1 MRIITSETIVRTVK
15 NLCLRA
21 NKFLPSDIKLTLD
34 TAYDY
39 EISPN
44 GKRAIGN
51 IIDNYKVSQQTS
63 LPICQDT
70 GMVVVFA
77 EIGQDVHIVGEL
89 FEDAINEGVRQAYQQ
104 GNLRMSVVNDP
115 LNRVN
120 SQDNTPAIV
129 HIRLVPGNS
138 ITLTVIPQGAGS
150 ENASSLKMFHP
161 SATREDI
168 IRYVVS
174 CAWASAATPR
184 CVPCL
189 PKRRSAATCSP
200 ITRNCSTP
208 IWKAKSST
216 GSTALAS
223 VPRIWA
229 AASPRWRSTSSPT
242 PPTLP
247 AGSGQPGLPRHP
259 PRHRGH
265 LTDLKMD
272 NKKEPSQEGSFFVA
286 LLCVVQFFQGLHR
299 PVDAQFLLWL
309 GFACRDGDGLAVPV

>member
-174 CAWASAATPR
+174 CVQENRGRSCTPLIIGVGIGGNTEM
-184 CVPCL
+184 CTL
-189 PKRRSAATCSP
+189 LAK
-200 ITRNCSTP
+200 
-208 IWKAKSST
+208 KALCRDLFTYNKKLFYTDMESEILDRVNRLGIGPEDMG
-216 GSTALAS
+216 GSVTALAVNIIS
-223 VPRIWA
+223 YPTHV
-229 AASPRWRSTSSPT
+229 AS
-242 PPTLP
+242 LP
-247 AGSGQPGLPRHP
+247 VAVNLGCHVTRHA
-259 PRHRGH
+259 
-265 LTDLKMD
+265 T
-272 NKKEPSQEGSFFVA
+272 EVI
-286 LLCVVQFFQGLHR
+286 
-299 PVDAQFLLWL
+299 
-309 GFACRDGDGLAVPV
+309 

>member
-1 MRIITSETIVRTVK
+1 MRIIASETIVRTVK

-174 CAWASAATPR
+174 CVQENCGRSCTPLIIGVGIGGNTEM
-184 CVPCL
+184 CTL
-189 PKRRSAATCSP
+189 LAK
-200 ITRNCSTP
+200 
-208 IWKAKSST
+208 KALCRDLFTYNKKLFYTDMESEILDRVNRLGIGPENMG
-216 GSTALAS
+216 GSVTALAVNIIS
-223 VPRIWA
+223 YPTHV
-229 AASPRWRSTSSPT
+229 AS
-242 PPTLP
+242 LP
-247 AGSGQPGLPRHP
+247 VAVNLGCHVTRHA
-259 PRHRGH
+259 
-265 LTDLKMD
+265 T
-272 NKKEPSQEGSFFVA
+272 EVI
-286 LLCVVQFFQGLHR
+286 
-299 PVDAQFLLWL
+299 
-309 GFACRDGDGLAVPV
+309 

>member
-174 CAWASAATPR
+174 CVQENRGRSCTPLIIGVGIGGNTEM
-184 CVPCL
+184 CTL
-189 PKRRSAATCSP
+189 LAK
-200 ITRNCSTP
+200 
-208 IWKAKSST
+208 KA
-216 GSTALAS
+216 LC
-223 VPRIWA
+223 R
-229 AASPRWRSTSSPT
+229 
-242 PPTLP
+242 
-247 AGSGQPGLPRHP
+247 
-259 PRHRGH
+259 
-265 LTDLKMD
+265 DLFTY
-272 NKKEPSQEGSFFVA
+272 NKKLFYTDMESEILDRVNRLGIGPEDMGGSVTT
-286 LLCVVQFFQGLHR
+286 
-299 PVDAQFLLWL
+299 
-309 GFACRDGDGLAVPV
+309 LAVNIISYPTHVASLPVAVNLGCHVTRHATEVI

>member
-138 ITLTVIPQGAGS
+138 ITMTVIPQGAGS

-174 CAWASAATPR
+174 CVQENRGRSCTPLIIGVGIGGNTEM
-184 CVPCL
+184 CTL
-189 PKRRSAATCSP
+189 LAK
-200 ITRNCSTP
+200 
-208 IWKAKSST
+208 KALCRDLFTYNKKLFYTDMESEILDRVNRLGIGPEDMG
-216 GSTALAS
+216 GSVTALAVNIIS
-223 VPRIWA
+223 YPTHI
-229 AASPRWRSTSSPT
+229 AS
-242 PPTLP
+242 LP
-247 AGSGQPGLPRHP
+247 VAVNLGCHVTRHA
-259 PRHRGH
+259 
-265 LTDLKMD
+265 T
-272 NKKEPSQEGSFFVA
+272 EVI
-286 LLCVVQFFQGLHR
+286 
-299 PVDAQFLLWL
+299 
-309 GFACRDGDGLAVPV
+309 

>member
-1 MRIITSETIVRTVK
+1 MRIIASETIVRTVK

-174 CAWASAATPR
+174 CVQENRGRSCTPLIIGVGIGGNTEM
-184 CVPCL
+184 CTL
-189 PKRRSAATCSP
+189 LAK
-200 ITRNCSTP
+200 
-208 IWKAKSST
+208 KALCRDLFTYNKKLFYTDMESEILDRVNRLGIGPEDMG
-216 GSTALAS
+216 GSVTALAVNIIS
-223 VPRIWA
+223 YPTHV
-229 AASPRWRSTSSPT
+229 AS
-242 PPTLP
+242 LP
-247 AGSGQPGLPRHP
+247 VAVNLGCHVTRHA
-259 PRHRGH
+259 
-265 LTDLKMD
+265 T
-272 NKKEPSQEGSFFVA
+272 EVI
-286 LLCVVQFFQGLHR
+286 
-299 PVDAQFLLWL
+299 
-309 GFACRDGDGLAVPV
+309 

>member
-138 ITLTVIPQGAGS
+138 ITMTVIPQGAGS

-174 CAWASAATPR
+174 CVQENHGRSCTPLIIGVGIGGNTEM
-184 CVPCL
+184 CTL
-189 PKRRSAATCSP
+189 LAK
-200 ITRNCSTP
+200 
-208 IWKAKSST
+208 KALCRDLFTYNKKLFYTDMESEILDRVNRLGIGPEDMG
-216 GSTALAS
+216 GSVTALAVNIIS
-223 VPRIWA
+223 YPTHV
-229 AASPRWRSTSSPT
+229 AS
-242 PPTLP
+242 LP
-247 AGSGQPGLPRHP
+247 VAVNLGCHVTRHA
-259 PRHRGH
+259 
-265 LTDLKMD
+265 T
-272 NKKEPSQEGSFFVA
+272 EVI
-286 LLCVVQFFQGLHR
+286 
-299 PVDAQFLLWL
+299 
-309 GFACRDGDGLAVPV
+309 

>member
-1 MRIITSETIVRTVK
+1 MRIIASETIVRTVK

-138 ITLTVIPQGAGS
+138 ITMTLIPQGAGS

-174 CAWASAATPR
+174 CVQENRGRSCTPLIIGVGIGGNTEM
-184 CVPCL
+184 CTL
-189 PKRRSAATCSP
+189 LAK
-200 ITRNCSTP
+200 
-208 IWKAKSST
+208 KALCRDLFTYNKKLFYTDMESEILDRVNRLGIGPEDMG
-216 GSTALAS
+216 GSVTALAVNIIS
-223 VPRIWA
+223 YPTHV
-229 AASPRWRSTSSPT
+229 AS
-242 PPTLP
+242 LP
-247 AGSGQPGLPRHP
+247 VAVNLGCHVTRHA
-259 PRHRGH
+259 
-265 LTDLKMD
+265 T
-272 NKKEPSQEGSFFVA
+272 EVI
-286 LLCVVQFFQGLHR
+286 
-299 PVDAQFLLWL
+299 
-309 GFACRDGDGLAVPV
+309 

>member
-174 CAWASAATPR
+174 CVQENRGRSCTPLIIGVGIGGNTEM
-184 CVPCL
+184 CTL
-189 PKRRSAATCSP
+189 LAK
-200 ITRNCSTP
+200 
-208 IWKAKSST
+208 KALCRDLFTYNKKLFYTDMESEILDRVNRLGIGPEDMG
-216 GSTALAS
+216 GSVTALAVNIS
-223 VPRIWA
+223 SYPTHV
-229 AASPRWRSTSSPT
+229 AS
-242 PPTLP
+242 LP
-247 AGSGQPGLPRHP
+247 VAVNLGCHVTRHA
-259 PRHRGH
+259 
-265 LTDLKMD
+265 T
-272 NKKEPSQEGSFFVA
+272 EVI
-286 LLCVVQFFQGLHR
+286 
-299 PVDAQFLLWL
+299 
-309 GFACRDGDGLAVPV
+309 

>member
-63 LPICQDT
+63 LPIFQDT

-138 ITLTVIPQGAGS
+138 ITMTVIPQGAGS

-174 CAWASAATPR
+174 CVQENRGRSCTPLIIGVGIGGNTEM
-184 CVPCL
+184 CTL
-189 PKRRSAATCSP
+189 LAK
-200 ITRNCSTP
+200 
-208 IWKAKSST
+208 KALCRDLFTYNKKLFYTDMESEILDRVNRLGIGPEDMG
-216 GSTALAS
+216 GSVTALAVNIIS
-223 VPRIWA
+223 YPTHV
-229 AASPRWRSTSSPT
+229 AS
-242 PPTLP
+242 LP
-247 AGSGQPGLPRHP
+247 VAVNLGCHVTRHA
-259 PRHRGH
+259 
-265 LTDLKMD
+265 T
-272 NKKEPSQEGSFFVA
+272 EVI
-286 LLCVVQFFQGLHR
+286 
-299 PVDAQFLLWL
+299 
-309 GFACRDGDGLAVPV
+309 

>member
-138 ITLTVIPQGAGS
+138 ITMTVIPQGAGS

-174 CAWASAATPR
+174 CVQENRGRSCTPLIIGVGIGGNTEM
-184 CVPCL
+184 CTL
-189 PKRRSAATCSP
+189 LAK
-200 ITRNCSTP
+200 
-208 IWKAKSST
+208 KALCRGLFTYNKKLFYTDMESEILDRVNRLGIGPEDMG
-216 GSTALAS
+216 GSVTALAVNIIS
-223 VPRIWA
+223 YPTHV
-229 AASPRWRSTSSPT
+229 AS
-242 PPTLP
+242 LP
-247 AGSGQPGLPRHP
+247 VAVNLGCHVTRHA
-259 PRHRGH
+259 
-265 LTDLKMD
+265 T
-272 NKKEPSQEGSFFVA
+272 EVI
-286 LLCVVQFFQGLHR
+286 
-299 PVDAQFLLWL
+299 
-309 GFACRDGDGLAVPV
+309 

>member
-174 CAWASAATPR
+174 CVQENRGRSCTPLIIGVGIGGNTEM
-184 CVPCL
+184 CTL
-189 PKRRSAATCSP
+189 LAK
-200 ITRNCSTP
+200 
-208 IWKAKSST
+208 KALCRDLFTYNKKLFYTDMESEILDRVNRLGIGPEDMG
-216 GSTALAS
+216 GSVTALAVNIIS
-223 VPRIWA
+223 Y
-229 AASPRWRSTSSPT
+229 PT
-242 PPTLP
+242 HVATLP
-247 AGSGQPGLPRHP
+247 LAINLVCNIPRHA
-259 PRHRGH
+259 
-265 LTDLKMD
+265 T
-272 NKKEPSQEGSFFVA
+272 EVI
-286 LLCVVQFFQGLHR
+286 
-299 PVDAQFLLWL
+299 
-309 GFACRDGDGLAVPV
+309 

>member
-174 CAWASAATPR
+174 CVQENRGRSCTPLIIGVGIGGNTEM
-184 CVPCL
+184 CTL
-189 PKRRSAATCSP
+189 LAK
-200 ITRNCSTP
+200 
-208 IWKAKSST
+208 KALCRDLFTYNKKLFYTDMESEILDRVNRLGIGPENMG
-216 GSTALAS
+216 GSVTALAVNIIS
-223 VPRIWA
+223 YPTHV
-229 AASPRWRSTSSPT
+229 AS
-242 PPTLP
+242 LP
-247 AGSGQPGLPRHP
+247 VAVNLGCHVTRHAP
-259 PRHRGH
+259 
-265 LTDLKMD
+265 
-272 NKKEPSQEGSFFVA
+272 EGI
-286 LLCVVQFFQGLHR
+286 
-299 PVDAQFLLWL
+299 
-309 GFACRDGDGLAVPV
+309 

>member
-168 IRYVVS
+168 IRYVVNCVQENRGRS
-174 CAWASAATPR
+174 CTPLIIGVGIGGNTEM
-184 CVPCL
+184 CTL
-189 PKRRSAATCSP
+189 LAK
-200 ITRNCSTP
+200 
-208 IWKAKSST
+208 KALCRDLFTYNKKLFYTDMESEILDRVNRLGIGPEDMG
-216 GSTALAS
+216 GSVTALAVNIIS
-223 VPRIWA
+223 YPTHV
-229 AASPRWRSTSSPT
+229 AS
-242 PPTLP
+242 LP
-247 AGSGQPGLPRHP
+247 VAVNLGSHVTRHA
-259 PRHRGH
+259 
-265 LTDLKMD
+265 T
-272 NKKEPSQEGSFFVA
+272 EVI
-286 LLCVVQFFQGLHR
+286 
-299 PVDAQFLLWL
+299 
-309 GFACRDGDGLAVPV
+309 

>member
-129 HIRLVPGNS
+129 HIRLVPGNN
-138 ITLTVIPQGAGS
+138 ITMTVIPQGAGS

-174 CAWASAATPR
+174 CVQENRGRSCTPLIIGVGIGGNTEM
-184 CVPCL
+184 CTL
-189 PKRRSAATCSP
+189 LAK
-200 ITRNCSTP
+200 
-208 IWKAKSST
+208 KALCRDLFTYNKKLFYTDMESEILDRVNRLGIGPEDMG
-216 GSTALAS
+216 GSVTALAVNIIS
-223 VPRIWA
+223 YPTHV
-229 AASPRWRSTSSPT
+229 AS
-242 PPTLP
+242 LP
-247 AGSGQPGLPRHP
+247 VAVNLGCHVTRHA
-259 PRHRGH
+259 
-265 LTDLKMD
+265 T
-272 NKKEPSQEGSFFVA
+272 EVI
-286 LLCVVQFFQGLHR
+286 
-299 PVDAQFLLWL
+299 
-309 GFACRDGDGLAVPV
+309 

>member
-120 SQDNTPAIV
+120 SQNNTPAIV

-174 CAWASAATPR
+174 CVQENRGRSCTPLIIGVGIGGNTEM
-184 CVPCL
+184 CTL
-189 PKRRSAATCSP
+189 LAK
-200 ITRNCSTP
+200 
-208 IWKAKSST
+208 KALCRDLFTYNKKLFYTDMESEILDRVNRLGIGPENMG
-216 GSTALAS
+216 GSVTALAVNIIS
-223 VPRIWA
+223 YPTHV
-229 AASPRWRSTSSPT
+229 AS
-242 PPTLP
+242 LP
-247 AGSGQPGLPRHP
+247 VAVNLGCHVTRHA
-259 PRHRGH
+259 
-265 LTDLKMD
+265 T
-272 NKKEPSQEGSFFVA
+272 EVI
-286 LLCVVQFFQGLHR
+286 
-299 PVDAQFLLWL
+299 
-309 GFACRDGDGLAVPV
+309 

>member
-150 ENASSLKMFHP
+150 ENSSSLKMFHP

-174 CAWASAATPR
+174 CVQENHGRSCTPLIIGVGIGGNTEM
-184 CVPCL
+184 CTL
-189 PKRRSAATCSP
+189 LAK
-200 ITRNCSTP
+200 
-208 IWKAKSST
+208 KALCRDLFTYNKKLFYTDMESEILDRVNRLGIGPEDMG
-216 GSTALAS
+216 GSVTALAVNIIS
-223 VPRIWA
+223 YPTHI
-229 AASPRWRSTSSPT
+229 AS
-242 PPTLP
+242 LP
-247 AGSGQPGLPRHP
+247 VAVNLGCHVTRHA
-259 PRHRGH
+259 
-265 LTDLKMD
+265 T
-272 NKKEPSQEGSFFVA
+272 EVI
-286 LLCVVQFFQGLHR
+286 
-299 PVDAQFLLWL
+299 
-309 GFACRDGDGLAVPV
+309 

>member
-138 ITLTVIPQGAGS
+138 ITMTVIPQGAGS

-174 CAWASAATPR
+174 CVQENRGRSCTPLIIGVGIGGNTEM
-184 CVPCL
+184 CTL
-189 PKRRSAATCSP
+189 LAK
-200 ITRNCSTP
+200 
-208 IWKAKSST
+208 KALCRDLFTYNKKLFYTDMESEILDRVNRLGIGPENMG
-216 GSTALAS
+216 GSVTALAVNIIS
-223 VPRIWA
+223 YPTHV
-229 AASPRWRSTSSPT
+229 AS
-242 PPTLP
+242 LP
-247 AGSGQPGLPRHP
+247 VAVNLGCHVTRHA
-259 PRHRGH
+259 
-265 LTDLKMD
+265 T
-272 NKKEPSQEGSFFVA
+272 EVI
-286 LLCVVQFFQGLHR
+286 
-299 PVDAQFLLWL
+299 
-309 GFACRDGDGLAVPV
+309 

>member
-138 ITLTVIPQGAGS
+138 ITMTVIPQGAGS

-174 CAWASAATPR
+174 CVQENRGRSCTPLIIGVGIGGNTEM
-184 CVPCL
+184 CTL
-189 PKRRSAATCSP
+189 LAK
-200 ITRNCSTP
+200 
-208 IWKAKSST
+208 KALCRDLFTYNKKLFYTDMESEILDRVNRLGIGPEDMG
-216 GSTALAS
+216 GSVTALA
-223 VPRIWA
+223 VNIIFYPTHV
-229 AASPRWRSTSSPT
+229 AS
-242 PPTLP
+242 LP
-247 AGSGQPGLPRHP
+247 VAVNLGCHVTRHA
-259 PRHRGH
+259 
-265 LTDLKMD
+265 T
-272 NKKEPSQEGSFFVA
+272 EVI
-286 LLCVVQFFQGLHR
+286 
-299 PVDAQFLLWL
+299 
-309 GFACRDGDGLAVPV
+309 

>member
-174 CAWASAATPR
+174 CVQENHGRSCTPLIIGVGIGGNTEM
-184 CVPCL
+184 CTL
-189 PKRRSAATCSP
+189 LAK
-200 ITRNCSTP
+200 
-208 IWKAKSST
+208 KALCRDLFTYNKKLFYTDMESEILDRVNRLGIGPENMG
-216 GSTALAS
+216 GSVTALAVNIIS
-223 VPRIWA
+223 YPTHV
-229 AASPRWRSTSSPT
+229 AS
-242 PPTLP
+242 LP
-247 AGSGQPGLPRHP
+247 VAVNLGCHVTRHA
-259 PRHRGH
+259 
-265 LTDLKMD
+265 T
-272 NKKEPSQEGSFFVA
+272 EVI
-286 LLCVVQFFQGLHR
+286 
-299 PVDAQFLLWL
+299 
-309 GFACRDGDGLAVPV
+309 

>member
-104 GNLRMSVVNDP
+104 GNLRMSVVTTRSTASIRRITP
-115 LNRVN
+115 L
-120 SQDNTPAIV
+120 P
-129 HIRLVPGNS
+129 
-138 ITLTVIPQGAGS
+138 
-150 ENASSLKMFHP
+150 
-161 SATREDI
+161 
-168 IRYVVS
+168 
-174 CAWASAATPR
+174 
-184 CVPCL
+184 
-189 PKRRSAATCSP
+189 
-200 ITRNCSTP
+200 
-208 IWKAKSST
+208 SST
-216 GSTALAS
+216 S
-223 VPRIWA
+223 VWCRA
-229 AASPRWRSTSSPT
+229 TASP
-242 PPTLP
+242 
-247 AGSGQPGLPRHP
+247 
-259 PRHRGH
+259 
-265 LTDLKMD
+265 
-272 NKKEPSQEGSFFVA
+272 
-286 LLCVVQFFQGLHR
+286 
-299 PVDAQFLLWL
+299 
-309 GFACRDGDGLAVPV
+309 

>member
-138 ITLTVIPQGAGS
+138 ITMTVIPQGAGS

-168 IRYVVS
+168 IRYVGS
-174 CAWASAATPR
+174 CVQENRGRSCTPLIIGVGIGGNTEM
-184 CVPCL
+184 CTL
-189 PKRRSAATCSP
+189 LAK
-200 ITRNCSTP
+200 
-208 IWKAKSST
+208 KALCRDLFTYNKKLFYTDMESEILDRVNRLGIGPEDMG
-216 GSTALAS
+216 GSVTALAVNIIS
-223 VPRIWA
+223 YPTHV
-229 AASPRWRSTSSPT
+229 AS
-242 PPTLP
+242 LP
-247 AGSGQPGLPRHP
+247 VAVNLGCHVTRHA
-259 PRHRGH
+259 
-265 LTDLKMD
+265 T
-272 NKKEPSQEGSFFVA
+272 EVI
-286 LLCVVQFFQGLHR
+286 
-299 PVDAQFLLWL
+299 
-309 GFACRDGDGLAVPV
+309 

>member
-21 NKFLPSDIKLTLD
+21 NKFLPSNIKLTLD

-77 EIGQDVHIVGEL
+77 EIGQDVHIVGKL

-174 CAWASAATPR
+174 CVQENRGRSCTPLIIGVGIGGNTEM
-184 CVPCL
+184 CTL
-189 PKRRSAATCSP
+189 LAK
-200 ITRNCSTP
+200 
-208 IWKAKSST
+208 KALCRDLFTYNKKLFYTDMESEILDRVNRLGIGPEDMG
-216 GSTALAS
+216 GSVTALAVNIIS
-223 VPRIWA
+223 YPTHV
-229 AASPRWRSTSSPT
+229 AS
-242 PPTLP
+242 LP
-247 AGSGQPGLPRHP
+247 VAVNLGCHVTRHA
-259 PRHRGH
+259 
-265 LTDLKMD
+265 T
-272 NKKEPSQEGSFFVA
+272 EVI
-286 LLCVVQFFQGLHR
+286 
-299 PVDAQFLLWL
+299 
-309 GFACRDGDGLAVPV
+309 

>member
-77 EIGQDVHIVGEL
+77 EIGQDVHLVGEL

-174 CAWASAATPR
+174 CVQENRGRSCTPLIIGVGIGGNTEM
-184 CVPCL
+184 CTL
-189 PKRRSAATCSP
+189 LAK
-200 ITRNCSTP
+200 
-208 IWKAKSST
+208 KALCRDLFTYNKKLFYTDMESEILDRVNRLGIGPEDMG
-216 GSTALAS
+216 GSVTALAVNIIS
-223 VPRIWA
+223 YPTHV
-229 AASPRWRSTSSPT
+229 AS
-242 PPTLP
+242 LP
-247 AGSGQPGLPRHP
+247 VAVNLGCHVTRHA
-259 PRHRGH
+259 
-265 LTDLKMD
+265 T
-272 NKKEPSQEGSFFVA
+272 EVI
-286 LLCVVQFFQGLHR
+286 
-299 PVDAQFLLWL
+299 
-309 GFACRDGDGLAVPV
+309 

>member
-1 MRIITSETIVRTVK
+1 MRIIASETIVRTVK

-44 GKRAIGN
+44 GKRTIGN

-138 ITLTVIPQGAGS
+138 ITMTVIPQGAGS

-174 CAWASAATPR
+174 CVQENRGRSCTPLIIGVGIGGNTEM
-184 CVPCL
+184 CTL
-189 PKRRSAATCSP
+189 LAK
-200 ITRNCSTP
+200 
-208 IWKAKSST
+208 KALCRDLFTYNKKLFYTDMESEILDRVNRLGIGPEDMG
-216 GSTALAS
+216 GSVTALAVNIIS
-223 VPRIWA
+223 YPTHV
-229 AASPRWRSTSSPT
+229 AS
-242 PPTLP
+242 LP
-247 AGSGQPGLPRHP
+247 VAVNLGCHVTRHA
-259 PRHRGH
+259 
-265 LTDLKMD
+265 T
-272 NKKEPSQEGSFFVA
+272 EVI
-286 LLCVVQFFQGLHR
+286 
-299 PVDAQFLLWL
+299 
-309 GFACRDGDGLAVPV
+309 

>member
-44 GKRAIGN
+44 GKRASGK

-138 ITLTVIPQGAGS
+138 ITMTVIPQGAGS

-174 CAWASAATPR
+174 CVQENRGRSCTPLIIGVGIGGNTEM
-184 CVPCL
+184 CTL
-189 PKRRSAATCSP
+189 LAK
-200 ITRNCSTP
+200 
-208 IWKAKSST
+208 KALCRDLFTYNKKLFYTDMESEILDRVNRLGIGPENMG
-216 GSTALAS
+216 GSVTALAVNIIS
-223 VPRIWA
+223 YPTHV
-229 AASPRWRSTSSPT
+229 AS
-242 PPTLP
+242 LP
-247 AGSGQPGLPRHP
+247 VAVNLGCHVTRHA
-259 PRHRGH
+259 
-265 LTDLKMD
+265 T
-272 NKKEPSQEGSFFVA
+272 EVI
-286 LLCVVQFFQGLHR
+286 
-299 PVDAQFLLWL
+299 
-309 GFACRDGDGLAVPV
+309 

>member
-138 ITLTVIPQGAGS
+138 ITLTLIPQGAGS

-174 CAWASAATPR
+174 CVQENRGRSCTPLIIGVGIGGNTEM
-184 CVPCL
+184 CTL
-189 PKRRSAATCSP
+189 LAK
-200 ITRNCSTP
+200 
-208 IWKAKSST
+208 KA
-216 GSTALAS
+216 LC
-223 VPRIWA
+223 R
-229 AASPRWRSTSSPT
+229 
-242 PPTLP
+242 
-247 AGSGQPGLPRHP
+247 
-259 PRHRGH
+259 
-265 LTDLKMD
+265 DLFTY
-272 NKKEPSQEGSFFVA
+272 NKKLFYTDMESEILDRVNRLGIGPEDMGGSVT
-286 LLCVVQFFQGLHR
+286 V
-299 PVDAQFLLWL
+299 
-309 GFACRDGDGLAVPV
+309 LAVNIISYPTHVASLPVAVNLGCHVTRHATEVI